1 MAEVYGIPVR
11 DLPAGWVALDVVV
24 LVKGLNAD
32 GQVRY
37 AEVATASLSPVEC
50 IGMATTFIDT
60 CREYLVR
67 GQRSH

>member
-1 MAEVYGIPVR
+1 MAEIYGLRVR
-11 DLPAGWVALDVVV
+11 DLPEGWIALDAIV

-37 AEVATASLSPVEC
+37 AEVATGALGPVEC

-60 CREYLVR
+60 CRDILQKGTR
-67 GQRSH
+67 TH